1 MRSDA
6 GAGGHGAGVATPSS
20 AQPSPAAPAVSRA
33 TPLPDVVVQLSQDAV
48 KRAGIT
54 VAPVATGSS
63 ATEIRLPGVVE
74 PNAYRQVVVTPL
86 VAGRVTKVG
95 AALGDH
101 VRRGHTLAEIYSPAL
116 AEAQTRYVSAKA
128 MLDAHDRE
136 LQRTQKLVEI
146 GAASRQELERIHAEH
161 EAQTAAVQSARS
173 QLELLGLSAS
183 TLDSM
188 APGHAVS
195 ATTSVP
201 APIDGVVTER
211 GANVGLNVD
220 TATRLFSVVD
230 LSTVWIV
237 AAVYEKDFSRVRVG
251 SEAAITT
258 SALPGLTVR
267 GRVSYTDPQ
276 VSAETRTAKVRVEVP
291 NPRGELRLGMYAD
304 VVVSGASAASMPTV
318 PRIAVQNVGDRTVVY
333 LANPKEPGKFIER
346 EVRLGPPSGE
356 QVEVGFGVQPGD
368 LVVTEGS
375 FFVRAERERLG
386 LRPVVGTTSTDPS
399 RTPSRSNAGGANEAV
414 QTATI
419 RVNEQGFEP
428 ATVTLRAGVPA
439 RLTFVRTTDKT
450 CGTEVVF
457 PSLKIKKALPL
468 NEPTLVEFTPEKA
481 RRHRIRLRDEHAPR
495 HRDCSVGQNVTRTP
509 PLTLRPSNPA
519 RRRRLLRDW
528 PRRESDGRRTGPFL
542 TLPIARLCAKRSRS
556 ALHHPVRRASSAWA
570 RYPCCRVCARDRN
583 QEGQMIP
590 SRAEVDSPWPRR
602 EAATSAGPV
611 P

>member
-1 MRSDA
+1 MMNNTRMTINRGAAVLFAAVLLAAGAATTYVVMRSDA
-6 GAGGHGAGVATPSS
+6 GAGGPGAGVATPSN

-48 KRAGIT
+48 KRAGIG

-101 VRRGHTLAEIYSPAL
+101 VRLGHTLAEIYSPAL

-220 TATRLFSVVD
+220 PATRLFSVVD

-237 AAVYEKDFSRVRVG
+237 AAVYEKDLSRVRVG
-251 SEAAITT
+251 NEAAITT

-267 GRVSYTDPQ
+267 GRVSYMDPQ
-276 VSAETRTAKVRVEVP
+276 VNAETRTAKVRVEVP
-291 NPRGELRLGMYAD
+291 NPRGELRLGCT
-304 VVVSGASAASMPTV
+304 PT
-318 PRIAVQNVGDRTVVY
+318 
-333 LANPKEPGKFIER
+333 
-346 EVRLGPPSGE
+346 S
-356 QVEVGFGVQPGD
+356 
-368 LVVTEGS
+368 
-375 FFVRAERERLG
+375 
-386 LRPVVGTTSTDPS
+386 
-399 RTPSRSNAGGANEAV
+399 
-414 QTATI
+414 
-419 RVNEQGFEP
+419 
-428 ATVTLRAGVPA
+428 
-439 RLTFVRTTDKT
+439 
-450 CGTEVVF
+450 
-457 PSLKIKKALPL
+457 
-468 NEPTLVEFTPEKA
+468 
-481 RRHRIRLRDEHAPR
+481 
-495 HRDCSVGQNVTRTP
+495 
-509 PLTLRPSNPA
+509 
-519 RRRRLLRDW
+519 W
-528 PRRESDGRRTGPFL
+528 
-542 TLPIARLCAKRSRS
+542 
-556 ALHHPVRRASSAWA
+556 
-570 RYPCCRVCARDRN
+570 
-583 QEGQMIP
+583 
-590 SRAEVDSPWPRR
+590 
-602 EAATSAGPV
+602 
-611 P
+611 